1 MRYYEDITVGER
13 VELGSHTVTKAEI
26 REFAERYDPQPIHVD
41 EAAAAESVYGGLI
54 ASGWHTAAVCMR
66 LLAEGFLNET
76 ESMGSPGL
84 DELRWLAPVRPGD
97 TLSASVEILDTRPSE
112 SREDRG
118 YVKNRLVGRN
128 QEGDDVITWEATNI
142 IGRRP

>member
-1 MRYYEDITVGER
+1 MRYYEDIAVGER
-13 VELGSHTVTKAEI
+13 VELGSYTVTKAEI
-26 REFAERYDPQPIHVD
+26 REFAEQYDPQPIHVD

-66 LLAEGFLNET
+66 LLSEGFLNET
-76 ESMGSPGL
+76 ASMGSPGL

-118 YVKNRLVGRN
+118 YVKNRLVGEN
-128 QEGDDVITWEATNI
+128 QEGDDVISWEATNI